1 MNPQDAPQVSLAYS
15 GFRSL
20 IWARRGVCG
29 LATPSQIAGV
39 TSMATT
45 QRQEEPNPQ
54 LQQLLKCVCDI
65 AGVLDGWSESSWGK
79 DPPAIGICREKIK
92 ECSEKIG
99 EILPKLA
106 AAESG
111 REEAWLELF
120 KANDEPQEKLRH
132 ATDLGAYDQNLDNTL
147 QTAARSIK
155 NARDEL
161 TQAETLVTWWR
172 RELARVEANKRRHEF
187 WREYHLTKDEAEQFA
202 FGCEYGGSGYSAAEL
217 QKMEERIRRINRS
230 LPPGF
235 KPIPS
240 MNVQTIMY
248 VPSSVPGQY
257 LPLTRP

>member
-1 MNPQDAPQVSLAYS
+1 
-15 GFRSL
+15 
-20 IWARRGVCG
+20 
-29 LATPSQIAGV
+29 
-39 TSMATT
+39 MATT
-45 QRQEEPNPQ
+45 PPPEALMSNAQV
-54 LQQLLKCVCDI
+54 QQLLKYAGDI
-65 AGVLDGWSESSWGK
+65 AGVLDSWSESSWGK

-92 ECSEKIG
+92 EYSEKIG

-106 AAESG
+106 AAESA
-111 REEAWLELF
+111 REEAWLKLF
-120 KANDEPQEKLRH
+120 KANDDPQATLRD
-132 ATDLGAYDQNLDNTL
+132 ATDGGKYDQQLDDAL
-147 QTAARSIK
+147 QTATESITD
-155 NARDEL
+155 ARDGL

-202 FGCEYGGSGYSAAEL
+202 FGCEYGGGGYSAAEL

-230 LPPGF
+230 LPAGF

>member
-1 MNPQDAPQVSLAYS
+1 
-15 GFRSL
+15 
-20 IWARRGVCG
+20 
-29 LATPSQIAGV
+29 
-39 TSMATT
+39 MA
-45 QRQEEPNPQ
+45 ENPQ
-54 LQQLLKCVCDI
+54 LQQLLKYVGDI
-65 AGVLDGWSESSWGK
+65 AGALDGWSESSWGK
-79 DPPAIGICREKIK
+79 DPPALEVCREKIK

-106 AAESG
+106 AAQTA
-111 REEAWLELF
+111 REKAWLEF
-120 KANDEPQEKLRH
+120 FQANDDPQEQLRH
-132 ATDLGAYDQNLDNTL
+132 ATDEGKYDQKLDNAL
-147 QTAARSIK
+147 QAAARSITDV
-155 NARDEL
+155 RDGL
-161 TQAETLVTWWR
+161 TQAEALVTWWR
-172 RELARVEANKRRHEF
+172 RELARVEANKRRYEF
-187 WREYHLTKDEAEQFA
+187 WREYRLTKDEAEQSA